1 MTRESSNVLK
11 MPKPELLTKV
21 STSKT
26 SLEQITDQITTTMQ
40 THAALLQRYHEVWYN
55 AVAHTW
61 GFTNF
66 LGVGILKAPNDLWA
80 YHDILLRVRPK
91 TILEMGT
98 FAGGSALWFATLMDM
113 LQIQGGRVF
122 TVDIADDHLSP
133 FVRKMVDQG
142 HGAGARI
149 TLVKGSSVDPEV
161 AQMLNRTSAGE
172 PRLVVLDSDHS
183 EAHVRAELELYAPAC
198 QVGDRLVVEDTN
210 VAWPHDRGARGA
222 LESYLA
228 EHPGEWRHDIVSE
241 RWLLSMHPGGWLERV
256 AR

>member
-1 MTRESSNVLK
+1 MAKANVLK

-40 THAALLQRYHEVWYN
+40 THAALLQKYHEVWYN
-55 AVAHTW
+55 AVNHTW

-66 LGVGILKAPNDLWA
+66 LGVGILKCPNDLWA
-80 YHDILLRVRPK
+80 YHDILVRVRPR
-91 TILEMGT
+91 TVLEMGT
-98 FAGGSALWFATLMDM
+98 FAGGSALWFAVLMDM
-113 LQIQGGRVF
+113 LQIEGGKVY
-122 TVDIADDHLSP
+122 TVDISHDYLSP
-133 FVRKMVDQG
+133 LVR
-142 HGAGARI
+142 HPRI
-149 TLVKGSSVDPEV
+149 QLLKHSSVDPVFARE
-161 AQMLNRTSAGE
+161 LNALADGA

-183 EAHVRAELELYAPAC
+183 EAHVRQELELYAPAC

-222 LESYLA
+222 LEAYLA

-241 RWLLSMHPGGWLERV
+241 RWLLSMHPGGWLERI
-256 AR
+256 